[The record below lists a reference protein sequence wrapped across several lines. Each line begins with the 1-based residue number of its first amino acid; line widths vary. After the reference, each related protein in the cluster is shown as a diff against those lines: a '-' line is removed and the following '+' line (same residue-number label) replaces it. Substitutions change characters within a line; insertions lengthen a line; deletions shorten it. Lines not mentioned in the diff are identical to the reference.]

1 MSNSTTVQPPNPF
14 ENPSNIA
21 ILVIGILGI
30 FTNGIILIVMYLDPF
45 KCFRRPSMYFVMSL
59 AFSDVATG
67 IASCMFAM
75 KKYATSEYFQ
85 KVALSAIWAS
95 VENSFVTILLMA
107 IERYIV
113 IRYPIK
119 AKFII
124 TTRRIFIA
132 IAATWLVSTIL
143 GAGVSFPEPYSN
155 YIMFGVLIECFL
167 IILIMLGI
175 YVRMAV
181 LLRKASK
188 IFREKTFSRHSR
200 NEQDSRHSR
209 NEQEK
214 KPKDDHYHR
223 TLNIVV
229 FYLALVLIITV
240 LPHLILGQIYL
251 SYRFFYPATHEIPV
265 ALKYAPYI
273 SFPVELLNF
282 VLNSVI
288 YAYRLPQFR
297 AALCYYLRGRESR
310 NGRRAES
317 IVVLTRHRNFTKKD
331 HPTSSDEL

>member
-1 MSNSTTVQPPNPF
+1 
-14 ENPSNIA
+14 
-21 ILVIGILGI
+21 
-30 FTNGIILIVMYLDPF
+30 
-45 KCFRRPSMYFVMSL
+45 
-59 AFSDVATG
+59 
-67 IASCMFAM
+67 
-75 KKYATSEYFQ
+75 
-85 KVALSAIWAS
+85 
-95 VENSFVTILLMA
+95 MA

-200 NEQDSRHSR
+200 NEQ
-209 NEQEK
+209 EK

-251 SYRFFYPATHEIPV
+251 SYRFFYPATHELPV

-310 NGRRAES
+310 NGRRAS

-331 HPTSSDEL
+331 HPTTSDEI